1 MAAPPKVTLLAD
13 APREVVTPE
22 ALALVAVL
30 TRTYAHAREL
40 LLAERVARLTRLQ
53 DGGTLDLDPA
63 TAAIRDGDWTVPP
76 APAHLADRRCEI
88 TGPADRKM
96 MVSALNSGARVFLCD
111 LEDALSPTWENI
123 VEGHRNIVDA
133 ADGVLEFDRGN
144 GVVDAVGPNPA
155 TIVVRPRGLHLDE
168 PRVLVDGKPCPAGLF
183 DIAMLATGAGKAF
196 AAAGK
201 PLALYL
207 PKIEAYPEAQWWDAL
222 IGDVERRTGLAPRS
236 IRVTVLIET
245 ISAALQMDEILF
257 ALRERITGLNAGRWD
272 YLFSIVKQLG
282 RDPAH
287 LLPDRGALTM
297 TVPFMAA
304 YAERLVAI
312 CHRRGAHAIGGMAP
326 FVPQR
331 DDPEGTARAIEQTR
345 ADKQV
350 EAGLGY
356 DGTWVA
362 HPALVP
368 VATEVFDAAFGTATD
383 QLLVKAPV
391 SEDVSVLLDTAVPG
405 AQVTAVG
412 VRANVAVALG
422 YLAAWLAGRGAVAI
436 DGRMEDMA
444 TAEIA
449 RCQLWQWIAQGV
461 SDEHG
466 EKVTAARVEALLAAE
481 VTLHAVVPGRYAEAA
496 ELIRSTALGSDLPQF
511 LTLSALEKLA

>member
-1 MAAPPKVTLLAD
+1 MATTPKITLLAD
-13 APREVVTPE
+13 PARDLLTPE
-22 ALALVAVL
+22 VLALVAML
-30 TRTYAHAREL
+30 TRTYAPARDL
-40 LLAERVARLTRLQ
+40 LLAERSARLQRLRE
-53 DGGTLDLDPA
+53 GATLQLDPA

-76 APAHLADRRCEI
+76 APGHLTDRRCEI

-111 LEDALSPTWENI
+111 LEDALSPTWTNI
-123 VEGHRNIVDA
+123 VQGHRNIRDA
-133 ADGVLEFDRGN
+133 AEGTLDFDRGD
-144 GVVDAVGPNPA
+144 GVVDEVDDNPA

-183 DIAMLATGAGKAF
+183 DIAVLAASAGPAF
-196 AAAGK
+196 AEAGA

-222 IGDVERRTGLAPRS
+222 IGDVERRVGLAPRS
-236 IRVTVLIET
+236 VRVTVLIET
-245 ISAALQMDEILF
+245 ISAALQMDEIVF

-282 RDPAH
+282 HDADH
-287 LLPDRGALTM
+287 LLPDRSALTM
-297 TVPFMAA
+297 SVPFMAA

-331 DDPEGTARAIEQTR
+331 DDPEGTARALEQTR
-345 ADKQV
+345 IDKQH
-350 EAGLGY
+350 EADLGY

-362 HPALVP
+362 HPVLVP
-368 VATEVFDAAFGTATD
+368 IATAVFDAAFGDRTD
-383 QLLVKAPV
+383 QLHITPAVPQ
-391 SEDVSVLLDTAVPG
+391 DVSSLLVTDVPG
-405 AQVTAVG
+405 AQITAAG
-412 VRANVAVALG
+412 VRSNVAVALG
-422 YLAAWLAGRGAVAI
+422 YLSAWLGGRGAVAI

-449 RCQLWQWIAQGV
+449 RCQLWQWTSQGV

-466 EKVTAARVEALLAAE
+466 EKITVERVQALLDAE
-481 VTLHAVVPGRYAEAA
+481 VTLHSAVSGHYGAAA
-496 ELIRSTALGSDLPQF
+496 ELIRVTALLPGLPEF
-511 LTLSALEKLA
+511 LTLSALEEFG